1 MTRFVWLFSL
11 FGLLIMGCEENADV
25 LILNGKIWTVD
36 EKQSLTE
43 AVAIKGDKI
52 LAVGWSQDMKGLVDQ
67 QTEIIDVEGKLVLP
81 GFNDAHLHFLGGGL
95 SLLQVNLAG
104 CKTPDEV
111 SQKIIERASE
121 LPEGHWITG
130 RGWDH
135 TLFNK
140 GVWPDKKL
148 LDKAAPK
155 HPVFVRRVDGHV
167 GWANSLAL
175 RVAGIDRS
183 TVPPSGGEILLDAKG
198 QPTGILKESAMDLIE
213 KVIPKESAEQKFL
226 AIEKALVLAKR
237 CGVTSIQD
245 NSDMD
250 VVKIY
255 HDLHKQGKLTVR
267 VCEWLDFGLANDPA
281 ELLRLWENLH
291 SYAVKDFLR
300 IGQLK
305 GYVDGTLG
313 SRTAYFFEP
322 YDDDPASVGLP
333 QYTQAELDRVVA
345 VADSL
350 GMQVGLHAIGAK
362 ANWMALNAFEKAIRQ
377 NVRRPRRHRIEHAQV
392 LHLNDIPR
400 FAELG
405 VIASMQPTHCTSDL
419 RWAEQRI
426 GHERCRGAYPWRRL
440 LDSGVQLAF
449 GTDWPV
455 EPLDPMRGIYS
466 AVTRINIETGLPEEG
481 WFPGQTLT
489 VAEAVRCYTLE
500 AAYAEFQEDVKGSIT
515 PGKLADLVVL
525 SRDIL
530 SVPPGEILD
539 TQAVMTVL
547 GGKVVYRGQK

>member
-1 MTRFVWLFSL
+1 MNKFVWLFSL
-11 FGLLIMGCEENADV
+11 FGILIMSCKEKADV
-25 LILNGKIWTVD
+25 LILNGKVWTVD
-36 EKQSLTE
+36 EKQSIAE

-95 SLLQVNLAG
+95 SLLQVNLTE
-104 CKTPDEV
+104 CKTPAEV
-111 SQKIIERASE
+111 SQKITKRASE
-121 LPEGHWITG
+121 LPEGNWITG
-130 RGWDH
+130 RGWDQ
-135 TLFNK
+135 TLFNN
-140 GVWPDKKL
+140 GEWPNKEL
-148 LDKAAPK
+148 LDMAAPK

-175 RVAGIDRS
+175 RIAGIDRS
-183 TVPPSGGEILLDAKG
+183 TVPPSGGEILLDTKG
-198 QPTGILKESAMDLIE
+198 EPTGIVEESALDLIE
-213 KVIPKESAEQKFL
+213 KVIPKVSAEQKLL
-226 AIEKALVLAKR
+226 AIEKALALARR
-237 CGVTSIQD
+237 CGITSIQD

-255 HDLHKQGKLTVR
+255 RNLYQQGKLTIR
-267 VCEWLDFGLANDPA
+267 VSEWLDFKLAEHPA
-281 ELLRLWENLH
+281 KLLRFLENLRGDE
-291 SYAVKDFLR
+291 VKNFLR

-305 GYVDGTLG
+305 GYLDGTLG

-322 YDDDPASVGLP
+322 YDDDPSTVGLP
-333 QYTQAELDRVVA
+333 QYTQAELDKMIA
-345 VADSL
+345 TADSL

-362 ANWMALNAFEKAIRQ
+362 ANWMALNAFEKSIRQ
-377 NVRRPRRHRIEHAQV
+377 NAERPRRHRIEHAQV
-392 LHLNDIPR
+392 LRLSDIPR

-426 GHERCRGAYPWRRL
+426 GHERCLGAYAWRRL
-440 LDSGVQLAF
+440 LDSDAKLAF

-466 AVTRINIETGLPEEG
+466 AVTRKNIETGLPDGG
-481 WFPGQTLT
+481 WFPDQTLS

-500 AAYAEFQEDVKGSIT
+500 AAYAEFQENMKGSIS

-525 SRDIL
+525 SRDIF
-530 SVPPGEILD
+530 SVPPREILD
-539 TQAVMTVL
+539 THVVMTVL
-547 GGKVVYRGQK
+547 GGMVVYRDQK